1 LLADDVDVRDHMRVP
16 FLYGN
21 GDVRGNGDVDVVA
34 VAVAVVAAA
43 ADVAVV
49 AANVAAA
56 ANVDVGGGRLKLLLV
71 GALLLQGQQHFA

>member
-43 ADVAVV
+43 DVAVV
-49 AANVAAA
+49 AVNVAA

>member
-34 VAVAVVAAA
+34 VAVAVVAA
-43 ADVAVV
+43 
-49 AANVAAA
+49 NVAAA

>member
-34 VAVAVVAAA
+34 VAVAVVAA
-43 ADVAVV
+43 
-49 AANVAAA
+49 NVAAA
-56 ANVDVGGGRLKLLLV
+56 ANVDVDGGRLKLLLV

>member
-1 LLADDVDVRDHMRVP
+1 MDVRDHMRVP

-34 VAVAVVAAA
+34 VAVAVVAA